1 MSIDT
6 TKKIK
11 QVTYNGKE
19 IPLRGYDTSDANV
32 TKHDLPLDITA
43 YGPNGKVEGFVDIYG
58 PNESVG
64 CPFNSMTYNSS
75 NKTITVKGDLGTPI
89 MFRNGCSTT
98 VSVGG
103 DKFGDATAADVAKGK
118 TFTSAA
124 GLKVVGT
131 AAISSGIETVSFRLS
146 NRYNSE
152 LWVSF
157 PVVNSSAEENDSVTV
172 TRGTISVGQ
181 TVEIEAPANAMITVL
196 GTDRTASDTLTV
208 DKAIPTVNYNG
219 GLTLM
224 SFVAL
229 ATLKGQTVSI
239 SY

>member
-1 MSIDT
+1 MAIDT

-11 QVTYNGKE
+11 KVTYNGTE

-43 YGPNGKVEGFVDIYG
+43 YGPNGKIEGMVDTYG

-64 CPFNSMTYNSS
+64 CSFNSMTYNPS
-75 NKTITVKGDLGTPI
+75 NKTLTVKGDLGNPI
-89 MFRNGCSTT
+89 MLRDGCSTT

-103 DKFGDATAADVAKGK
+103 NRFGDATAADVAYGK

-124 GLKVVGT
+124 GLKVKGM
-131 AAISSGIETVSFRLS
+131 AGIETVSFS
-146 NRYNSE
+146 IINRYSDE

-157 PVVNSSAEENDSVTV
+157 PVVISSFEGGNSVSV
-172 TRGTISVGQ
+172 TRGAISVGQ
-181 TVEIEAPANAMITVL
+181 TVEIEVPANAMITVL
-196 GTDRTASDTLTV
+196 GTDKTASDTLTV
-208 DKAIPTVNYNG
+208 DKAIPHTNYNG

-229 ATLKGQTVSI
+229 ATLEGQTVSI